1 MLETALFAAIAWL
14 LLAAAS
20 FRFRR
25 EAGLPD
31 PRQVRVLRGAAALL
45 LTFALFR
52 CGTPLTGERWVRL
65 ISGASL
71 GGVIVILALSV
82 DAVRV
87 LRPVRLLLAARPV
100 PVRLRRHRRI

>member
-45 LTFALFR
+45 LAFALFR

-65 ISGASL
+65 IGGASL
-71 GGVIVILALSV
+71 GGVIVILALSA

-87 LRPVRLLLAARPV
+87 LRPLRLLLTARPV
-100 PVRLRRHRRI
+100 PVRLRRRSRI